1 MPIIVFAGLIIVLLW
16 LGVYEPV
23 FQPPYSILVLN
34 TLFLTGSSLVV
45 AWISSRSYLNG
56 APSNILLLGCAF
68 LINGIAAVVA
78 GWFFSFSANYTVTIY
93 NSCTLL
99 SSILQLA
106 NVAFSS
112 QSLDSK
118 SKKTDLKLKLASG
131 YIASVAVVILVSAL
145 AYYGFAPKF
154 FINNSGATFVD
165 ISVLATTILFFA
177 MSSLLLMRR
186 QLKSKFPALFWYS
199 LGLALFAIGLLGVS
213 FEKSLGDPIGWIGKI
228 AQYVGGLYFLIAV
241 IKARGKAESTDAS
254 YSDRWAESFRSD
266 RKQVA
271 TLFSNMLDGVVYAKI
286 ITDAIGKPVDYVY
299 LDVNDAY
306 ERIFSV
312 KKETILGKRVTE
324 VFPDI
329 TKDPTKWIDI
339 VGHVAVTGQPTTF
352 ENYAQFQNKW
362 IHASLYSPQKGYSVA
377 IFEDITERKKA
388 ETEREIMVEFLRIAN
403 ATNGTRDLVKA
414 ATGFFQKQSG
424 CEAVGVR
431 LKEGDDY
438 PYYETRGFPPEHVQ
452 LENKLCA
459 SDEAGYVIRDSK
471 GEPVLECM
479 CGNVI
484 CGRFDPSKKFF
495 TESGSFW
502 TNSTTQL
509 LANTT
514 SADRQGN
521 TRNRCNSE
529 GYESV
534 ALIVLRVG
542 DTRLGLL
549 QLNDKRKDMFTLETI
564 QMWERIADRL
574 ALALSK
580 TIADEA
586 LGDSEVKFR
595 TVADFA
601 YDWEYW
607 IAPDG
612 NMIYVSPSSKRITG
626 YDANEFIKDPKLLT
640 RIVNPEDKSIV
651 GSHFDLIS
659 SEELHT
665 VDFRIVTRD
674 GETRWISHSC
684 KAVFDDNGKWI
695 GRRASNRDITERKKM
710 EQ

>member
-1 MPIIVFAGLIIVLLW
+1 
-16 LGVYEPV
+16 
-23 FQPPYSILVLN
+23 
-34 TLFLTGSSLVV
+34 
-45 AWISSRSYLNG
+45 
-56 APSNILLLGCAF
+56 
-68 LINGIAAVVA
+68 
-78 GWFFSFSANYTVTIY
+78 
-93 NSCTLL
+93 
-99 SSILQLA
+99 
-106 NVAFSS
+106 
-112 QSLDSK
+112 
-118 SKKTDLKLKLASG
+118 
-131 YIASVAVVILVSAL
+131 
-145 AYYGFAPKF
+145 
-154 FINNSGATFVD
+154 
-165 ISVLATTILFFA
+165 A

-241 IKARGKAESTDAS
+241 IKARGKTESTDAS

-424 CEAVGVR
+424 CEAVGIR

-438 PYYETRGFPPEHVQ
+438 PYYETRGFPPEHVR

-459 SDEAGYVIRDSK
+459 IDEAGCLIRDFK
-471 GEPVLECM
+471 GDPALECM

-495 TESGSFW
+495 TEKGSFW
-502 TNSTTQL
+502 ANDTTRL

-514 SADRQGN
+514 DADRQVK
-521 TRNRCNSE
+521 TRNRCNGE

-534 ALIVLRVG
+534 ALFALCVG
-542 DTRLGLL
+542 ENRLGLL
-549 QLNDKRKDMFTLETI
+549 QLNDKRKNRFTRETI
-564 QMWERIADRL
+564 QLWERIADHL

-580 TIADEA
+580 TIAEESLVKCEQRWSTSRSSIGDTVVVTDPAGKISFINDIAEGLTGWSKNEA
-586 LGDSEVKFR
+586 SQKPLQEVFRIINEESRQEVKNPVEKVLR
-595 TVADFA
+595 NGTTSRLGNHSILVSK
-601 YDWEYW
+601 
-607 IAPDG
+607 DG
-612 NMIYVSPSSKRITG
+612 AEFPIDGSVSP
-626 YDANEFIKDPKLLT
+626 IKDK
-640 RIVNPEDKSIV
+640 N
-651 GSHFDLIS
+651 GQ
-659 SEELHT
+659 
-665 VDFRIVTRD
+665 VT
-674 GETRWISHSC
+674 G
-684 KAVFDDNGKWI
+684 AVLVFHDAAA
-695 GRRASNRDITERKKM
+695 RASRC
-710 EQ
+710 